1 MRTWRLPLLL
11 VLSCAV
17 SAAASAS
24 SYRYETDD
32 GTLAMTD
39 DLKRIPA
46 RYRDRVEVVPDRSLW
61 DHPRL
66 TVVPR
71 GATNQAVWTPKEAS
85 EAPSAIPALDD
96 RLPDRPTVRVEI
108 ERGVWV
114 ELEADPE
121 PEIEVYREYRW
132 VDGRLR
138 PHAVVRQGDRV
149 LAVRRTW

>member
-1 MRTWRLPLLL
+1 LLL

-17 SAAASAS
+17 SAAAGAS

-32 GTLAMTD
+32 GTVSMTD
-39 DLKRIPA
+39 DLKRVPA

-66 TVVPR
+66 TIVPR
-71 GATNQAVWTPKEAS
+71 GATSQAVWAAKEAA
-85 EAPSAIPALDD
+85 ELAGAVPAVED
-96 RLPDRPTVRVEI
+96 RLPARPTVRVEI

-121 PEIEVYREYRW
+121 PAIEIDREYRW

-138 PHAVVRQGDRV
+138 PHAVVRQGDRI
-149 LAVRRTW
+149 LAVRRAW